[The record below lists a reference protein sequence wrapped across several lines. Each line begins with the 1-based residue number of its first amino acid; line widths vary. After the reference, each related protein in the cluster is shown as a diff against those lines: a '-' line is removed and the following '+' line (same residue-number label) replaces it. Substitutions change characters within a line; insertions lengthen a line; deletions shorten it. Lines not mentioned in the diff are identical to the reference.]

1 MGFGRLH
8 SCPLTVVYCLADV
21 AVGAPFGGETKQ
33 GAVFVFPGGPQGL
46 GTKPSQVLLPLWPA
60 GHSPDFF
67 GSALRGGSDLDGN
80 GYPGEFPDPEH
91 LSFPRTPGAV
101 PGWHRQRA
109 LSPHSASWAAG
120 SWLGACL
127 KGHFLTVCRSHCGI
141 LRCGQGRGIQ
151 VRTPGVWELE
161 DLTVELRPGKCLED
175 SGLLGLEHPLCPG
188 SRGALAL
195 LIPHL
200 LLQRSPHRIHHC
212 FPHHLPCLVQPRGA
226 QLQLGGEPSGLVSC
240 SLPIL

>member
-1 MGFGRLH
+1 MAMATLV
-8 SCPLTVVYCLADV
+8 S
-21 AVGAPFGGETKQ
+21 ET
-33 GAVFVFPGGPQGL
+33 
-46 GTKPSQVLLPLWPA
+46 
-60 GHSPDFF
+60 
-67 GSALRGGSDLDGN
+67 
-80 GYPGEFPDPEH
+80 EFPDPEH

-101 PGWHRQRA
+101 PGWHR
-109 LSPHSASWAAG
+109 LEPHSASWAMWAAR

-127 KGHFLTVCRSHCGI
+127 KGHFLTLCRSHCGI

-195 LIPHL
+195 LISHL
-200 LLQRSPHRIHHC
+200 LLAEVAPSYPPVHPSPSSLPCSTQRSAAAAWRGTRWPGELFSAHTLSTGLDPQSVLWATGVCRRRVSG
-212 FPHHLPCLVQPRGA
+212 HLLKTVTLTLGLLSASTSAIASMLLENMYLTLLVRETA
-226 QLQLGGEPSGLVSC
+226 
-240 SLPIL
+240 